1 MTGKVHII
9 GAGLAGLS
17 AAVTLCRQGRTVV
30 VHEATGHIGGRCRSY
45 YDAATGLDIDN
56 GNHLLLSANEA
67 ALDFLRTIDGIDLV
81 EQSPEAAFPFA
92 DLATDERWTVRIN
105 DGRLPWWIFDRDR
118 RVPGTS
124 LKDYLALLP
133 LLLSRADKPIAD
145 VVRCDGPLYRRLVG
159 PLLLAALNIDPP
171 QGSSRLAAAIVRETL
186 AAGGGNCRPIV
197 ARNGLSVAFV
207 EPALRTIERHGG
219 SVMMRN
225 ELRGLVRDGHRVSA
239 LDFVGSQ
246 ETLDDSDAVVLATPA
261 QAAKIL
267 LPDLSAPTEF
277 HAIVNLHYR
286 FDPPAGM
293 PTVTGVVNGTAEWVF
308 AFPSRLS
315 VTISAADRLV
325 NAPREELA
333 RKVWEEVAKV
343 AGVEADLPPWQ
354 IVRER
359 RATFAATPEQNAR
372 RPETRTAWNNVYL
385 AGDWTDTGLPSTIEG
400 AIRSGRK
407 AAQHIMQGQS

>member
-1 MTGKVHII
+1 MIGKVHII

-17 AAVTLCRQGRTVV
+17 AAVTLCLQGRTVV

-56 GNHLLLSANEA
+56 GNHLLLSANQA
-67 ALDFLRTIDGIDLV
+67 ALDFLRAIGGIDLV
-81 EQSPEAAFPFA
+81 EQSPDAAFPFA
-92 DLATDERWTVRIN
+92 DLTTGERWTVRIN

-133 LLLSRADKPIAD
+133 LLLSRADKPLAD

-159 PLLLAALNIDPP
+159 PVLLAALNIDPP

-197 ARNGLSVAFV
+197 ARNGLSAAFV

-219 SVMMRN
+219 GVMMRH
-225 ELRGLVRDGHRVSA
+225 ELRGLVREGHRVSA

-246 ETLDDSDAVVLATPA
+246 EALDDGDGVVLATPA

-267 LPDLSAPTEF
+267 LPELSAPTEF

-293 PTVTGVVNGTAEWVF
+293 PTVTGVINGTAEWVF

-333 RKVWEEVAKV
+333 RKVWDEVAKV

-385 AGDWTDTGLPSTIEG
+385 AGDWTNTGLPATIEG

-407 AAQHIMQGQS
+407 AAQHIIQAQS